1 MCSRRNWCTH
11 TIYAAALGFIAVR
24 SKRELHYRCIL
35 IHVFVQTCARVL
47 ANEDNEEEESSVG
60 LFALSIIKREIY
72 IGVFESRNILYYI
85 YEYFIVISSMLCE
98 I

>member
-1 MCSRRNWCTH
+1 M
-11 TIYAAALGFIAVR
+11 
-24 SKRELHYRCIL
+24 
-35 IHVFVQTCARVL
+35 L
-47 ANEDNEEEESSVG
+47 ANEDDEEESSVG